1 MRCTESI
8 LTRAVKMNDTVLA
21 PLPTGTSDFETLR
34 GRGQIYVDKTAL
46 IYELASRSEK
56 FFLTRPRR
64 FGKSLLVSTFAS
76 LFKNG
81 LKYFS
86 GLAIEKLWKDTTYN
100 VVEIDF
106 SEIKNITGF
115 DDFEKQLN
123 ETLESAFKPLGFE
136 LDRSSDISLMKQL
149 SAWMKTIASNSVVLL
164 IDEYDSPLT
173 ACLGDKALFQSVR
186 TRLASF
192 YATVKANDRC
202 FRFVFMTG
210 ITKFN
215 QTGIFSELNNFS
227 DLSLDPRYGTFLG
240 YSEDDIR
247 TYFSGYLNRA
257 SQRLN
262 LSPDDVLDRMRE
274 NYDGYCFDQQAS
286 THVYAPWSV
295 MKFLDAPELGFSN
308 YWMKSGGTLT
318 LLEKYLHSHALKSP
332 TEYGEEQAV
341 GCDELDASADFDE
354 ISDLVL
360 LTQAGY
366 LTIKRQE
373 IDTFFVSYPN
383 REVAKS
389 MASLYARMLLKKK
402 TVGSVGGQKIKDA
415 VLAGS
420 VEDLFSTVNKTF
432 AAFDYVQHP
441 IKTEKICQTF
451 LLITLTCV
459 GFEVISERHNALGR
473 SDLEWDTN
481 DHHWVIELKFQR
493 RGQDA
498 NALLADAVRQIRD
511 KNYGASSSKPLIHA
525 AAVFSEEKRAFV
537 GWQDADAD

>member
-1 MRCTESI
+1 MRGKDI
-8 LTRAVKMNDTVLA
+8 KMTHTVLA

-34 GRGQIYVDKTAL
+34 DRGQIYVDKTAL
-46 IYELASRSEK
+46 IYKLASRSEK

-115 DDFEKQLN
+115 EDFKKQLN

-173 ACLGDKALFQSVR
+173 ACLGDKALFRSVR

-210 ITKFN
+210 IAKFN

-274 NYDGYCFDQQAS
+274 NYDGYCFDQLAG

-366 LTIKRQE
+366 LTIKRHE

-511 KNYGASSSKPLIHA
+511 KNYGASSSKPLIRA

>member
-115 DDFEKQLN
+115 EDFKKQLN

-173 ACLGDKALFQSVR
+173 ACLGDKALFRSVR

-210 ITKFN
+210 IAKFN

-308 YWMKSGGTLT
+308 YWMKSGGSLT

-481 DHHWVIELKFQR
+481 DHHWVIELKLQR

-511 KNYGASSSKPLIHA
+511 KNYGASSSKPLIRA

>member
-1 MRCTESI
+1 MRGKDI
-8 LTRAVKMNDTVLA
+8 KMTHTVLA

-46 IYELASRSEK
+46 IYKLASRSEK

-115 DDFEKQLN
+115 EDFKKQLN

-136 LDRSSDISLMKQL
+136 LDRSLDISLMKQL

-173 ACLGDKALFQSVR
+173 ACLGDKALFRSVR

-210 ITKFN
+210 IAKFN

-511 KNYGASSSKPLIHA
+511 KNYGASSSKPLIRA

>member
-21 PLPTGTSDFETLR
+21 PLSTGTSDFETLR

-115 DDFEKQLN
+115 EDFKKQLN

-173 ACLGDKALFQSVR
+173 ACLGDKALFRSVR

-210 ITKFN
+210 IAKFN

-262 LSPDDVLDRMRE
+262 LSPDDVLDHMRE

-308 YWMKSGGTLT
+308 YWMKSGGSLT

-366 LTIKRQE
+366 LTIKRHE

-420 VEDLFSTVNKTF
+420 IEDLFSAVNKTF

-511 KNYGASSSKPLIHA
+511 KNYGASSSKPLIRA

>member
-115 DDFEKQLN
+115 EDFKKQLN

-149 SAWMKTIASNSVVLL
+149 SAWMKTIALNSVVLL

-173 ACLGDKALFQSVR
+173 ACLGDKALFRSVR

-308 YWMKSGGTLT
+308 YWMKSGGSLT

-481 DHHWVIELKFQR
+481 DHHWVIELKLQR

-511 KNYGASSSKPLIHA
+511 KNYGASSSKPLIRA

>member
-1 MRCTESI
+1 M
-8 LTRAVKMNDTVLA
+8 
-21 PLPTGTSDFETLR
+21 
-34 GRGQIYVDKTAL
+34 
-46 IYELASRSEK
+46 
-56 FFLTRPRR
+56 
-64 FGKSLLVSTFAS
+64 
-76 LFKNG
+76 
-81 LKYFS
+81 
-86 GLAIEKLWKDTTYN
+86 
-100 VVEIDF
+100 
-106 SEIKNITGF
+106 
-115 DDFEKQLN
+115 
-123 ETLESAFKPLGFE
+123 
-136 LDRSSDISLMKQL
+136 
-149 SAWMKTIASNSVVLL
+149 
-164 IDEYDSPLT
+164 
-173 ACLGDKALFQSVR
+173 
-186 TRLASF
+186 
-192 YATVKANDRC
+192 
-202 FRFVFMTG
+202 
-210 ITKFN
+210 
-215 QTGIFSELNNFS
+215 
-227 DLSLDPRYGTFLG
+227 
-240 YSEDDIR
+240 
-247 TYFSGYLNRA
+247 
-257 SQRLN
+257 
-262 LSPDDVLDRMRE
+262 
-274 NYDGYCFDQQAS
+274 
-286 THVYAPWSV
+286 
-295 MKFLDAPELGFSN
+295 
-308 YWMKSGGTLT
+308 
-318 LLEKYLHSHALKSP
+318 
-332 TEYGEEQAV
+332 
-341 GCDELDASADFDE
+341 
-354 ISDLVL
+354 VL

-511 KNYGASSSKPLIHA
+511 KNYGASSSKPLIRA

>member
-115 DDFEKQLN
+115 EDFKKQLN

-149 SAWMKTIASNSVVLL
+149 SAWMKTIALNSVVLL

-173 ACLGDKALFQSVR
+173 ACLGDKALFRSVR

-210 ITKFN
+210 IAKFN

-318 LLEKYLHSHALKSP
+318 LLEKHLHSHALKSP

-498 NALLADAVRQIRD
+498 NALMADAVRQIRD
-511 KNYGASSSKPLIHA
+511 KNYGASSSKPLIRA

>member
-115 DDFEKQLN
+115 EDFKKQLN

-173 ACLGDKALFQSVR
+173 ACLGDKALFRSVR

-210 ITKFN
+210 IAKFN

-308 YWMKSGGTLT
+308 YWMKSGGSLT

-511 KNYGASSSKPLIHA
+511 KNYGASSSKPLIRA

>member
-1 MRCTESI
+1 MT
-8 LTRAVKMNDTVLA
+8 DTALL

-46 IYELASRSEK
+46 IYELASRTEK

-81 LKYFS
+81 LKHFA
-86 GLAIEKLWKDTTYN
+86 GLAIEKLWQDTTYN

-106 SEIKNITGF
+106 SEIKNIDGLK
-115 DDFEKQLN
+115 DFYNQLDGLLIDSF
-123 ETLESAFKPLGFE
+123 EPLGFCYNE
-136 LDRSSDISLMKQL
+136 NKKQSVIRQL
-149 SAWMKTIASNSVVLL
+149 STWMKSLSGNSLVLL

-173 ACLGDKALFQSVR
+173 ACLGDKKLFQSVR

-210 ITKFN
+210 IAKFN

-247 TYFSGYLNRA
+247 TYFSGYLERA
-257 SQRLN
+257 SQRLK

-274 NYDGYCFDQQAS
+274 NYDGYCFDQLAS

-295 MKFLDAPELGFSN
+295 MKFFDAPELGFSN
-308 YWMKSGGTLT
+308 YWIQSGGTLT

-332 TEYGEEQAV
+332 AEYGEQQAV
-341 GCDELDASADFDE
+341 GCDELRASADYDG

-366 LTIKRQE
+366 LTIKRHE

-383 REVAKS
+383 QEVAKS
-389 MASLYARMLLKKK
+389 MASLYARMLLRQK
-402 TVGSVGGQKIKDA
+402 TVGSAGGQKIKDA
-415 VLAGS
+415 VLAGNI
-420 VEDLFSTVNKTF
+420 EDLFLAVNKTF
-432 AAFDYVQHP
+432 ASFDYVQHP

-451 LLITLTCV
+451 LLIILTCI
-459 GFEVISERHNALGR
+459 GFEVIPERHSALGR
-473 SDLEWDTN
+473 SDLEWDT
-481 DHHWVIELKFQR
+481 DDAHWVVELKFQR
-493 RGQDA
+493 KGDNA
-498 NALLADAVRQIRD
+498 DALLTEAVQQIRD
-511 KNYGASSSKPLIHA
+511 RNYGASSSKPLIRA

-537 GWQDADAD
+537 CWQDADLQQSRKGD

>member
-115 DDFEKQLN
+115 EDFKKQLN

-149 SAWMKTIASNSVVLL
+149 SAWMKTIALNSVVLL

-173 ACLGDKALFQSVR
+173 ACLGDKALFRSVR

-210 ITKFN
+210 IAKFN

-354 ISDLVL
+354 ISDLGL

-366 LTIKRQE
+366 LTIKRHE

-420 VEDLFSTVNKTF
+420 IEDLFSAVNKTF

-481 DHHWVIELKFQR
+481 DHHWVIELKLQR

-511 KNYGASSSKPLIHA
+511 KNYGASSSKPLIRA

>member
-115 DDFEKQLN
+115 EDFKKQLN

-173 ACLGDKALFQSVR
+173 ACLGDKALFRSVR

-366 LTIKRQE
+366 LTIKRHE

-481 DHHWVIELKFQR
+481 DHHWIIELKFQR

-511 KNYGASSSKPLIHA
+511 KNYGASSSKPLIRA

>member
-1 MRCTESI
+1 
-8 LTRAVKMNDTVLA
+8 
-21 PLPTGTSDFETLR
+21 
-34 GRGQIYVDKTAL
+34 
-46 IYELASRSEK
+46 
-56 FFLTRPRR
+56 
-64 FGKSLLVSTFAS
+64 
-76 LFKNG
+76 
-81 LKYFS
+81 
-86 GLAIEKLWKDTTYN
+86 
-100 VVEIDF
+100 
-106 SEIKNITGF
+106 
-115 DDFEKQLN
+115 
-123 ETLESAFKPLGFE
+123 
-136 LDRSSDISLMKQL
+136 
-149 SAWMKTIASNSVVLL
+149 
-164 IDEYDSPLT
+164 
-173 ACLGDKALFQSVR
+173 
-186 TRLASF
+186 
-192 YATVKANDRC
+192 
-202 FRFVFMTG
+202 MTG
-210 ITKFN
+210 IAKFN

-274 NYDGYCFDQQAS
+274 NYDGYCFDQLAG

-308 YWMKSGGTLT
+308 YWMKSGGSLT

-332 TEYGEEQAV
+332 TEYGEEQTV

-511 KNYGASSSKPLIHA
+511 KNYGASSSKPLIRA

>member
-1 MRCTESI
+1 MRGKDI
-8 LTRAVKMNDTVLA
+8 KMTHTVLA

-34 GRGQIYVDKTAL
+34 DRGQIYVDKTAL
-46 IYELASRSEK
+46 IYKLASRSEK

-115 DDFEKQLN
+115 EDFKKQLN

-173 ACLGDKALFQSVR
+173 ACLGDKALFRSVR

-210 ITKFN
+210 IAKFN

-318 LLEKYLHSHALKSP
+318 LLEKYFHSHALKSP

-511 KNYGASSSKPLIHA
+511 KNYGASSSKPLIRA

>member
-1 MRCTESI
+1 MTEKA
-8 LTRAVKMNDTVLA
+8 LQ

-34 GRGQIYVDKTAL
+34 GRGQIYVDKTHL
-46 IYELASRSEK
+46 IYELANRTEK

-76 LFKNG
+76 LFRHG
-81 LKYFS
+81 RQFFS

-100 VVEIDF
+100 VVELDF
-106 SEIKNITGF
+106 SEIKNIEGLE
-115 DDFEKQLN
+115 DFYTQLDGLLMDSF
-123 ETLESAFKPLGFE
+123 EPLGFCYDE
-136 LDRSSDISLMKQL
+136 NKKQSVIRQL
-149 SAWMKTIASNSVVLL
+149 STWMKSLSGNSLVLL

-210 ITKFN
+210 IAKFN

-227 DLSLDPRYGTFLG
+227 DVSLRPEYGTLLG

-247 TYFSGYLNRA
+247 KSFADYLDRA
-257 SQRLN
+257 AKELK
-262 LSPDDVLDRMRE
+262 LSNDEVLDRMRE
-274 NYDGYCFDQQAS
+274 NYDGYCFDQNVS
-286 THVYAPWSV
+286 THVFAPWSV
-295 MKFLDAPELGFSN
+295 LKFLDAPNLGFSN
-308 YWMKSGGTLT
+308 YWTKSGGTLT

-332 TEYGEEQAV
+332 TEYDEEQAV
-341 GCDELDASADFDE
+341 SSDELDASADLDE

-366 LTIKRQE
+366 LTIKRFE
-373 IDTFFVSYPN
+373 IDTFYVSYPN

-402 TVGSVGGQKIKDA
+402 TVSSAGGQKIKDA
-415 VLAGS
+415 VLAGN
-420 VEDLFSTVNKTF
+420 VEDLFQAVNKTF
-432 AAFDYVQHP
+432 ATFDYVRHP

-451 LLITLTCV
+451 LLIILTCI
-459 GFEVISERHNALGR
+459 GFEVIPERHNALGR
-473 SDLEWDTN
+473 SDLEWDT
-481 DHHWVIELKFQR
+481 DDAHWVIELKFQR
-493 RGQDA
+493 KGQ
-498 NALLADAVRQIRD
+498 NADTLLAEAVQQIRD
-511 KNYGASSSKPLIHA
+511 RNYGASSAKPLIRA
-525 AAVFSEEKRAFV
+525 AAVFSEEKRAFIC
-537 GWQDADAD
+537 WQNADEK

>member
-115 DDFEKQLN
+115 EDFKKQLN

-149 SAWMKTIASNSVVLL
+149 SAWMKTIALNSVVLL

-173 ACLGDKALFQSVR
+173 ACLGDKALFRSVR

-481 DHHWVIELKFQR
+481 DHHWVIKLKFQR

-511 KNYGASSSKPLIHA
+511 KNYGASSSKPLIRA

>member
-115 DDFEKQLN
+115 EDFKKQLN

-149 SAWMKTIASNSVVLL
+149 SAWMKTIALNSVVLL

-173 ACLGDKALFQSVR
+173 ACLGDKALFRSVR

-210 ITKFN
+210 IAKFN

-481 DHHWVIELKFQR
+481 DHHWVIELKLQR

-511 KNYGASSSKPLIHA
+511 KNYGASSSKPLIRA

-537 GWQDADAD
+537 GWRDADVD

>member
-115 DDFEKQLN
+115 EDFKKQLN

-173 ACLGDKALFQSVR
+173 ACLGDKALFRSVR

-210 ITKFN
+210 IAKFN

-481 DHHWVIELKFQR
+481 NHHWVIKLKFQR

-511 KNYGASSSKPLIHA
+511 KNYGASSSKPLIRA
-525 AAVFSEEKRAFV
+525 ATVFSEEKRAFV

>member
-115 DDFEKQLN
+115 EDFKKQLN

-149 SAWMKTIASNSVVLL
+149 SAWMKTIALNSVVLL

-173 ACLGDKALFQSVR
+173 ACLGDKALFRSVR

-420 VEDLFSTVNKTF
+420 VEDLFSTINKTF

-511 KNYGASSSKPLIHA
+511 KNYGASSSKPLIRA

>member
-115 DDFEKQLN
+115 DDFKKQLN

-149 SAWMKTIASNSVVLL
+149 SAWMKTIALNSVVLL

-173 ACLGDKALFQSVR
+173 ACLGDKALFRSVR

-210 ITKFN
+210 IAKFN

-511 KNYGASSSKPLIHA
+511 KNYGASSSKPLIRA

>member
-115 DDFEKQLN
+115 EDFKKQLN

-173 ACLGDKALFQSVR
+173 ACLGDKALFRSVR

-210 ITKFN
+210 IAKFN

-274 NYDGYCFDQQAS
+274 NYDGYCFDQLAG

-318 LLEKYLHSHALKSP
+318 LLEKYLHSHTLKSP

-511 KNYGASSSKPLIHA
+511 KNYGASSSKPLIRA

>member
-115 DDFEKQLN
+115 EDFKKQLN

-149 SAWMKTIASNSVVLL
+149 SAWMKTIALNSVVLL

-173 ACLGDKALFQSVR
+173 ACLGDKALFRSVR

-210 ITKFN
+210 IAKFN

-308 YWMKSGGTLT
+308 YWMKSGGSLT

-481 DHHWVIELKFQR
+481 DHHWVIELKLQR

-498 NALLADAVRQIRD
+498 NALLADAVRQIRA
-511 KNYGASSSKPLIHA
+511 KNYGASSSKPLIRA

>member
-115 DDFEKQLN
+115 EDFKKQLN

-149 SAWMKTIASNSVVLL
+149 SAWMKTIALNSVVLL

-173 ACLGDKALFQSVR
+173 ACLGDKALFRSVR

-210 ITKFN
+210 IAKFN

-366 LTIKRQE
+366 LTIKRHE

-420 VEDLFSTVNKTF
+420 IEDLFSAVNKTF

-511 KNYGASSSKPLIHA
+511 KNYGASSSKPLIRA
-525 AAVFSEEKRAFV
+525 AAVFSEEKRTFV
-537 GWQDADAD
+537 GWRDADVD

>member
-81 LKYFS
+81 LKYIS

-115 DDFEKQLN
+115 EDFKKQLN

-149 SAWMKTIASNSVVLL
+149 SAWMKTIALNSVVLL

-173 ACLGDKALFQSVR
+173 ACLGDKALFRSVR

-459 GFEVISERHNALGR
+459 GFEVNSERHNALGR

-511 KNYGASSSKPLIHA
+511 KNYGASSSKPLIRA

>member
-1 MRCTESI
+1 MT
-8 LTRAVKMNDTVLA
+8 NTVLA

-34 GRGQIYVDKTAL
+34 DRGQIYVDKTAL
-46 IYELASRSEK
+46 IYKLASRSEK

-115 DDFEKQLN
+115 EDFKKQLN

-173 ACLGDKALFQSVR
+173 ACLGDKALFRSVR

-227 DLSLDPRYGTFLG
+227 DLSLDPRYGTLLG

-262 LSPDDVLDRMRE
+262 LSPDDVLDRMR
-274 NYDGYCFDQQAS
+274 GTRLFQL
-286 THVYAPWSV
+286 
-295 MKFLDAPELGFSN
+295 LDEE
-308 YWMKSGGTLT
+308 WR
-318 LLEKYLHSHALKSP
+318 HA
-332 TEYGEEQAV
+332 
-341 GCDELDASADFDE
+341 
-354 ISDLVL
+354 
-360 LTQAGY
+360 
-366 LTIKRQE
+366 
-373 IDTFFVSYPN
+373 
-383 REVAKS
+383 
-389 MASLYARMLLKKK
+389 
-402 TVGSVGGQKIKDA
+402 
-415 VLAGS
+415 
-420 VEDLFSTVNKTF
+420 
-432 AAFDYVQHP
+432 HP
-441 IKTEKICQTF
+441 
-451 LLITLTCV
+451 
-459 GFEVISERHNALGR
+459 A
-473 SDLEWDTN
+473 
-481 DHHWVIELKFQR
+481 
-493 RGQDA
+493 
-498 NALLADAVRQIRD
+498 
-511 KNYGASSSKPLIHA
+511 
-525 AAVFSEEKRAFV
+525 
-537 GWQDADAD
+537 

>member
-115 DDFEKQLN
+115 EDFKKQLN

-173 ACLGDKALFQSVR
+173 ACLGDKALFRSVR

-210 ITKFN
+210 IAKFN

-308 YWMKSGGTLT
+308 YWIKSGGTLT

-511 KNYGASSSKPLIHA
+511 KNYGASSSKPLIRA

>member
-115 DDFEKQLN
+115 EDFKKQLN

-136 LDRSSDISLMKQL
+136 LNRSSDISLMKQL

-173 ACLGDKALFQSVR
+173 ACLGDKALFRSVR

-210 ITKFN
+210 IAKFN

-308 YWMKSGGTLT
+308 YWMKSGGSLT

-451 LLITLTCV
+451 LLIPLTCV

-511 KNYGASSSKPLIHA
+511 KNYGASSSKPLIRA

>member
-115 DDFEKQLN
+115 EDFKKQLN

-149 SAWMKTIASNSVVLL
+149 SAWMKTIALNSVVLL

-173 ACLGDKALFQSVR
+173 ACLGDKALFRSVR

-210 ITKFN
+210 IAKFN

-262 LSPDDVLDRMRE
+262 LSPDDVLDHMRE

-366 LTIKRQE
+366 LTIKRHE

-420 VEDLFSTVNKTF
+420 IEDLFSAVNKTF

-511 KNYGASSSKPLIHA
+511 KNYGASSSKPLIRA
-525 AAVFSEEKRAFV
+525 AAVFSEEKRTFV
-537 GWQDADAD
+537 GWRDADVD

>member
-1 MRCTESI
+1 MRGKDI
-8 LTRAVKMNDTVLA
+8 KMTHTVLA

-34 GRGQIYVDKTAL
+34 DRGQIYVDKTAL
-46 IYELASRSEK
+46 IYKLASRSEK

-115 DDFEKQLN
+115 EDFKKQLN

-136 LDRSSDISLMKQL
+136 LNRSSDISLMKQL
-149 SAWMKTIASNSVVLL
+149 SAWMKTIALNSVVLL

-173 ACLGDKALFQSVR
+173 ACLGDKALFRSVR

-210 ITKFN
+210 IAKFN

-366 LTIKRQE
+366 LTIKRHE

-420 VEDLFSTVNKTF
+420 IEDLFSAVNKTF

-511 KNYGASSSKPLIHA
+511 KNYGASSSKPLIRA

-537 GWQDADAD
+537 GWRDADVD